1 MKKGIISRNISL
13 LMEHFNIRNESQLAK
28 LVRMPQTTVNKLITG
43 VSSDPRVSTLTP
55 IIEHFKISLDT
66 LLSDNP
72 IFTQTSASQQSHL
85 LIPVVTIDEL
95 VDIHPNLNS
104 LKSNNWPQWYPIP
117 KQSSL
122 SYYVIQ
128 LTPKQLLPPFQDASI
143 VVVKNESK
151 LPQTGYCLLKHL
163 DSDKVSLKKVFF
175 DDSRQWLLAL
185 ETGLPP
191 TEYDAKKWQS
201 LGVIQAFV
209 TDVGHGDFIYVGEK
223 QGADNDG

>member
-1 MKKGIISRNISL
+1 MKKGMISRNISL

-72 IFTQTSASQQSHL
+72 IFTPTSASQQDL
-85 LIPVVTIDEL
+85 LIPIATLDEL
-95 VDIHPNLNS
+95 GDIHTNLNS
-104 LKSNNWPQWYPIP
+104 LKPDNWPQWYPIP

-122 SYYVIQ
+122 NYYAIQ
-128 LTPKQLLPPFQDASI
+128 LTPKQLLPPFHDACI
-143 VVVKNESK
+143 VIVKNESK
-151 LPQTGYCLLKHL
+151 LPQSGYCLLKHL
-163 DSDKVSLKKVFF
+163 HSNTVSLKKVFF

-191 TEYDAKKWQS
+191 TEFDAKKWNS

-209 TDVGHGDFIYVGEK
+209 TDMSHGSFVYVGEK
-223 QGADNDG
+223 QGVDRHG